1 MTSTDK
7 EVEWFD
13 EEGNRVDGR
22 KADELRETT
31 MEVGVL
37 EEADGS
43 AMVEI
48 GNTRVI
54 ASVFGPQDLH
64 PKHLQ
69 ESDRAVIKM
78 RYNMAPFSVDDR
90 MSPGPNRRAKEIGL
104 VARRALE
111 PALELE
117 KFPTAGIDISMEVVE
132 SDGGTRV
139 TGITAASLALA
150 DAGIPM
156 KGMVASCAAGV
167 VDDTPVLDVNG
178 KEDKEGNADIPIATI
193 NRSDDDTESRE
204 EDKVT
209 LLQMDGD
216 LTTDQVEDCVQLAK
230 DGCRQLYE
238 QQKRTI
244 REKYNATDGGDQ

>member
-1 MTSTDK
+1 MA
-7 EVEWFD
+7 EEEIEFFD
-13 EEGNRVDGR
+13 EDGNRVDGR
-22 KADELRETT
+22 KPDEYRETK

-43 AMVEI
+43 AMVET

-54 ASVFGPQDLH
+54 ASVFGPQELH

-90 MSPGPNRRAKEIGL
+90 MRPGPNRRAKEIGL
-104 VARRALE
+104 VAKKALE
-111 PALELE
+111 PAIELE
-117 KFPTAGIDISMEVVE
+117 EFPKAGIDISMEVVE

-139 TGITAASLALA
+139 TGINAAALALA

-156 KGMVASCAAGV
+156 KGLVSATASGIV
-167 VDDTPVLDVNG
+167 EDTVVLDVNG
-178 KEDKEGNADIPIATI
+178 LEDKKGNADIPIATI
-193 NRSDDDTESRE
+193 NGGDEI
-204 EDKVT
+204 T

-216 LTTDQVEDCVQLAK
+216 ISKETLDEALTLAK
-230 DGCRQLYE
+230 QGCSDLYE
-238 QQKRTI
+238 QQRAALL
-244 REKYNATDGGDQ
+244 EKYEAIRGDQ

>member
-1 MTSTDK
+1 MTASK
-7 EVEWFD
+7 EDIEWFD
-13 EEGNRVDGR
+13 EEGKRVDGR
-22 KADELRETT
+22 EKDEYRETT
-31 MEVGVL
+31 MEIGVL
-37 EEADGS
+37 DEADGS
-43 AMVEI
+43 AMVEV
-48 GNTRVI
+48 GNTRVV

-111 PALELE
+111 PVLDLER
-117 KFPTAGIDISMEVVE
+117 FPKSGIDISMEVLE

-156 KGMVASCAAGV
+156 EGMVSAIASGV
-167 VDDTPVLDVNG
+167 VADTPVLDVNG
-178 KEDKEGNADIPIATI
+178 KEDKEGNADIPVAVI
-193 NRSDDDTESRE
+193 NYEDEEESDEI
-204 EDKVT
+204 T
-209 LLQMDGD
+209 LLQMDGN
-216 LTTDQVEDCVQLAK
+216 LTQEQVDECISLAK
-230 DGCRQLYE
+230 QGCRDLYE
-238 QQKRTI
+238 EQKKTI
-244 REKYNATDGGDQ
+244 VDNYEAIRGEQ

>member
-1 MTSTDK
+1 MTASK
-7 EVEWFD
+7 EDIEWFD
-13 EEGNRVDGR
+13 EEGKRVDGR
-22 KADELRETT
+22 EKDDLRETS
-31 MEVGVL
+31 MEIGVL

-48 GNTRVI
+48 GNTRVF

-90 MSPGPNRRAKEIGL
+90 MRPGPNRRAKEIGL
-104 VARRALE
+104 VAKRALE

-117 KFPTAGIDISMEVVE
+117 KFPTAGIDISMEIVE

-139 TGITAASLALA
+139 TGITAAALALA

-156 KGMVASCAAGV
+156 KGMVSACAAGV

-178 KEDKEGNADIPIATI
+178 KEDKKGNADIPIATI
-193 NRSDDDTESRE
+193 NKSDDEDSKS
-204 EDKVT
+204 EDKIT

-216 LTTDQVEDCVQLAK
+216 LTTDQVEACVELAK

-238 QQKRTI
+238 KQRETI
-244 REKYNATDGGDQ
+244 MNKYSEGDLE

>member
-1 MTSTDK
+1 MED
-7 EVEWFD
+7 EIQWFD
-13 EEGNRVDGR
+13 EEGKRTDGR
-22 KADELRETT
+22 EKDELRPVN

-43 AMVEI
+43 ALVEV
-48 GNTRVI
+48 GNTRVV

-104 VARRALE
+104 VARQALE
-111 PALELE
+111 PAVELE
-117 KFPTAGIDISMEVVE
+117 AFPTAGIDISMEVIE

-139 TGITAASLALA
+139 TGTTAASLALA

-156 KGMVASCAAGV
+156 KGLVSACAAGV
-167 VDDTPVLDVNG
+167 VDDTVVLDVNG
-178 KEDKEGNADIPIATI
+178 KEDKKGNADIPIATI
-193 NRSDDDTESRE
+193 NGGDEI
-204 EDKVT
+204 T

-216 LTTDQVEDCVQLAK
+216 LSREKVEECVEMAK
-230 DGCRQLYE
+230 KGCNDLYE
-238 QQKRTI
+238 MQ
-244 REKYNATDGGDQ
+244 REALLESTRGDER

>member
-1 MTSTDK
+1 MSEEEIK
-7 EVEWFD
+7 WFD
-13 EEGNRVDGR
+13 EEGRRVDGR

-90 MSPGPNRRAKEIGL
+90 MSPGPNRRAQEIEL
-104 VARRALE
+104 VAKRALE

-117 KFPTAGIDISMEVVE
+117 RFPTAGIDISMEVVE

-156 KGMVASCAAGV
+156 KGMVSACAAGV

-193 NRSDDDTESRE
+193 NRSDDDTEST
-204 EDKVT
+204 EDDRVT

-216 LTTDQVEDCVQLAK
+216 LTTDQVDECVALAK
-230 DGCRQLYE
+230 KGCNKLYE
-238 QQKRTI
+238 QQRRTI
-244 REKYNATDGGDQ
+244 LEKYNASEGGEQ

>member
-1 MTSTDK
+1 MSEEDIQF
-7 EVEWFD
+7 FD
-13 EEGNRVDGR
+13 EDGKRVDGR
-22 KADELRETT
+22 EKDELRHTE

-43 AMVEI
+43 AMVET

-54 ASVFGPQDLH
+54 ASVFGPQELH

-90 MSPGPNRRAKEIGL
+90 MRPGPNRRAKEIGL
-104 VARRALE
+104 VAKRALE
-111 PALELE
+111 PAVELD
-117 KFPTAGIDISMEVVE
+117 KFPKAGIDISMEVIE

-139 TGITAASLALA
+139 TGINAAALALA

-156 KGMVASCAAGV
+156 KGLVSATAAGV
-167 VDDTPVLDVNG
+167 VEDTAVLDVNG
-178 KEDKEGNADIPIATI
+178 VEDKKGNADIPIALI
-193 NRSDDDTESRE
+193 NGE
-204 EDKVT
+204 EDIT

-216 LTTDQVEDCVQLAK
+216 IDRDTLDECLSLAK
-230 DGCRQLYE
+230 DGCRQLHKKQRETIIEKY
-238 QQKRTI
+238 RSI
-244 REKYNATDGGDQ
+244 REDYK

>member
-1 MTSTDK
+1 MTASK
-7 EVEWFD
+7 EDIEWFD
-13 EEGNRVDGR
+13 EEGKRVDGR
-22 KADELRETT
+22 EKDDLRETS
-31 MEVGVL
+31 MEIGVL

-48 GNTRVI
+48 GNTRVF

-90 MSPGPNRRAKEIGL
+90 MRPGPNRRAKEIGL
-104 VARRALE
+104 VAKRALE

-117 KFPTAGIDISMEVVE
+117 KFPTAGIDISMEIVE

-139 TGITAASLALA
+139 TGITAAALALA

-156 KGMVASCAAGV
+156 KGMVSACAAGV

-178 KEDKEGNADIPIATI
+178 KEDKKGNADIPIATI
-193 NRSDDDTESRE
+193 NKSDDEDSKS
-204 EDKVT
+204 EDKIT

-216 LTTDQVEDCVQLAK
+216 LTTEQVEACVELAK

-238 QQKRTI
+238 KQRETI
-244 REKYNATDGGDQ
+244 MNKYSEGDLE

>member
-1 MTSTDK
+1 MAD
-7 EVEWFD
+7 EEIQWFD
-13 EEGNRVDGR
+13 EDGNRVDGR
-22 KADELRETT
+22 KADELRETN

-37 EEADGS
+37 DEADGS

-48 GNTRVI
+48 GNTRVV

-117 KFPTAGIDISMEVVE
+117 RFPEAGIDISMEVVE

-156 KGMVASCAAGV
+156 KGLVSSCAAGV

-178 KEDKEGNADIPIATI
+178 KEDKEGNADIPIAVI
-193 NRSDDDTESRE
+193 NRSDDKDTKE
-204 EDKVT
+204 EDKIT

-216 LTTDQVEDCVQLAK
+216 LTTQQVEDCVELAK

-238 QQKRTI
+238 QQRRTI
-244 REKYNATDGGDQ
+244 LEKYNAYSGGDSE

>member
-1 MTSTDK
+1 MEED
-7 EVEWFD
+7 VEFLD
-13 EEGNRVDGR
+13 EDRKRVDGR
-22 KADELRETT
+22 NLDEVRETS

-43 AMVEI
+43 AMVET
-48 GNTRVI
+48 GNTRVV
-54 ASVFGPQDLH
+54 ASVFGPQELH
-64 PKHLQ
+64 PQHLQ

-111 PALELE
+111 PAVELE
-117 KFPTAGIDISMEVVE
+117 EFPKAGIDISMEIVE

-139 TGITAASLALA
+139 TGINAAALALA

-156 KGMVASCAAGV
+156 KGLVSACAAGV
-167 VDDTPVLDVNG
+167 VEETAVLDVNG
-178 KEDKEGNADIPIATI
+178 VEDKKGNADIPIALV
-193 NRSDDDTESRE
+193 NG
-204 EDKVT
+204 EDKIS

-216 LTTDQVEDCVQLAK
+216 IDREMLDECISLAK
-230 DGCRQLYE
+230 KGCRELHE
-238 QQKRTI
+238 QQIETLKQRYETI
-244 REKYNATDGGDQ
+244 REDYR

>member
-1 MTSTDK
+1 MTASK
-7 EVEWFD
+7 EDIEWFD
-13 EEGNRVDGR
+13 EEGKRVDGR
-22 KADELRETT
+22 EKDEYRDTT
-31 MEVGVL
+31 MEIGVL
-37 EEADGS
+37 DEADGS
-43 AMVEI
+43 AMVEC
-48 GNTRVI
+48 GNTRVV

-90 MSPGPNRRAKEIGL
+90 MRPGPNRRAKEIGL
-104 VARRALE
+104 VAKRALE
-111 PALELE
+111 PVLELE
-117 KFPTAGIDISMEVVE
+117 RFPQAGIDISMEILE

-156 KGMVASCAAGV
+156 KGMVSAMAAGV

-178 KEDKEGNADIPIATI
+178 KEDKEGNADIPVAVI
-193 NRSDDDTESRE
+193 NYEDEEESDEI
-204 EDKVT
+204 T

-216 LTTDQVEDCVQLAK
+216 LTQEQVDDCVSLAK
-230 DGCRQLYE
+230 RGCRDLYE
-238 QQKRTI
+238 EQKQTVVENYEAI
-244 REKYNATDGGDQ
+244 RGEE

>member
-1 MTSTDK
+1 E
-7 EVEWFD
+7 EVEWVD
-13 EEGNRVDGR
+13 ENGERVDGR
-22 KADELRETT
+22 QVDELRETK
-31 MEVGVL
+31 MEAGIL

-48 GNTRVI
+48 GNTRVV

-90 MSPGPNRRAKEIGL
+90 MRPGPNRRAKEIGL
-104 VARRALE
+104 VAKRALE
-111 PALELE
+111 PAVELE
-117 KFPTAGIDISMEVVE
+117 KFPTAGIDISMEVIE
-132 SDGGTRV
+132 SDGGTRA

-156 KGMVASCAAGV
+156 KGLVASCAAGV
-167 VDDTPVLDVNG
+167 VGDEVVLDVNG

-193 NRSDDDTESRE
+193 NGGDEI
-204 EDKVT
+204 T

-216 LTTDQVEDCVQLAK
+216 LTKEQVEECIELAK
-230 DGCRQLYE
+230 VGCADLYE
-238 QQKRTI
+238 KQ
-244 REKYNATDGGDQ
+244 REALLNQYRGEN

>member
-1 MTSTDK
+1 MTSSK
-7 EVEWFD
+7 EDIEWFD
-13 EEGNRVDGR
+13 EEGKRVDGR
-22 KADELRETT
+22 EKDEYRETD
-31 MEVGVL
+31 MEIGVL
-37 EEADGS
+37 DEADGS
-43 AMVEI
+43 AMVEC
-48 GNTRVI
+48 GNTRVV

-90 MSPGPNRRAKEIGL
+90 MRPGPNRRAKEIGL
-104 VARRALE
+104 VAKRALE
-111 PALELE
+111 PVLELDR
-117 KFPTAGIDISMEVVE
+117 FPKAGIDISMEILE

-156 KGMVASCAAGV
+156 KGMVSAMAAGV

-178 KEDKEGNADIPIATI
+178 KEDKEGNADIPVAVI
-193 NRSDDDTESRE
+193 NYEDEEESDEI
-204 EDKVT
+204 T

-216 LTTDQVEDCVQLAK
+216 LTQEQVDECISLAK
-230 DGCRQLYE
+230 RGCRDLYE
-238 QQKRTI
+238 EQKQTVVENYEAI
-244 REKYNATDGGDQ
+244 RGEQ

>member
-1 MTSTDK
+1 MIKMSEKDI
-7 EVEWFD
+7 EFID
-13 EEGNRVDGR
+13 EDGKRVDGR
-22 KADELRETT
+22 EPNDLRETS

-43 AMVEI
+43 AMVET

-54 ASVFGPQDLH
+54 ASVFGPQELH

-90 MSPGPNRRAKEIGL
+90 MRPGPNRRAKEIGL
-104 VARRALE
+104 VAKKALE

-117 KFPTAGIDISMEVVE
+117 KFPKAGIDISMEVVE

-139 TGITAASLALA
+139 TGINAAALALA

-156 KGMVASCAAGV
+156 RGLVSACAAGV
-167 VDDTPVLDVNG
+167 VEDQVVLDVNG
-178 KEDKEGNADIPIATI
+178 KEDKFGNADIPIAVI
-193 NRSDDDTESRE
+193 NGGDEI
-204 EDKVT
+204 T

-216 LTTDQVEDCVQLAK
+216 ISKQTLEDSIELAK
-230 DGCRQLYE
+230 DGCNQLYE
-238 QQKRTI
+238 QQREALLERYQEI
-244 REKYNATDGGDQ
+244 RGDSQ

>member
-1 MTSTDK
+1 MSEEET
-7 EVEWFD
+7 EWFD
-13 EEGNRVDGR
+13 EDGNRVDGR

-90 MSPGPNRRAKEIGL
+90 MSPGPNRRAQEIEL
-104 VARRALE
+104 VAKRALE

-117 KFPTAGIDISMEVVE
+117 RFPTAGIDISMEVVE

-156 KGMVASCAAGV
+156 KGMVSACASGV
-167 VDDTPVLDVNG
+167 VDETPVLDVNG

-193 NRSDDDTESRE
+193 NRTDDDTEST
-204 EDKVT
+204 EDDRIT

-216 LTTDQVEDCVQLAK
+216 LTTEQVDDCVALAK
-230 DGCRQLYE
+230 KGCNKLYE
-238 QQKRTI
+238 QQRRTI
-244 REKYNATDGGDQ
+244 LEKYNASEEGGER

>member
-1 MTSTDK
+1 MEQDIQ
-7 EVEWFD
+7 WFD
-13 EEGNRVDGR
+13 EDGKRVDGR
-22 KADELRETT
+22 EKDELRETS
-31 MEVGVL
+31 MEVDVL
-37 EEADGS
+37 EEAEGS

-48 GNTRVI
+48 GNTRVV

-69 ESDRAVIKM
+69 EPDRAVIKM

-117 KFPTAGIDISMEVVE
+117 RFPQAGIDISMEVIE

-156 KGMVASCAAGV
+156 KGLVSACAAGV
-167 VDDTPVLDVNG
+167 VDETPVLDVNG
-178 KEDKEGNADIPIATI
+178 KEDKKGNADIPIATI
-193 NRSDDDTESRE
+193 NTAEEESGRE
-204 EDKVT
+204 NIT
-209 LLQMDGD
+209 LVQMDGD
-216 LTTDQVEDCVQLAK
+216 LTVEQVRDCIELAEN
-230 DGCRQLYE
+230 GCRQLYE
-238 QQKRTI
+238 MQRETIEQKYST
-244 REKYNATDGGDQ
+244 EGDQE